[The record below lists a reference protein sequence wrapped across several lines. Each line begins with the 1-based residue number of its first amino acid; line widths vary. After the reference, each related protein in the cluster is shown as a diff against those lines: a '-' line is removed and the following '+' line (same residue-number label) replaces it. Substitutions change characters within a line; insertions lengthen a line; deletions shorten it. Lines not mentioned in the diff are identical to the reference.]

1 VTRAQGAIRCVT
13 AVAALAAAGV
23 VVELATPATVAAVGA
38 TARFVPTPPC
48 RLADQRSGLNT
59 VVLDAQIVRVVVRGQ
74 CGVPADATAVALTVT
89 VDSSTTPGAG
99 YVSVWPE
106 GQPIPTASIIN
117 YYAGQVR
124 ANGAIVGIQAPG
136 TIAVLR
142 SNSAP
147 VIVDV
152 TGWFVPV
159 TTSAAGRFVPIAST
173 RVLDTRQ
180 PPRSLAMEPGETITV
195 PIPAVPT
202 DASAVAL
209 TVTLTE
215 STGPGYFTVTPSG
228 APPSTTSVVNADGPR
243 QTRAAGSIVAVS
255 PAGIDVYSS
264 SGGHL
269 IVDVTGWFTG
279 DSAPDLADGLF
290 VAADAPRRLIDTRS
304 GNPVWPGGTIEIA
317 NVDPNAAALALNV
330 ALVNPMRATY
340 LTAYAARQPLPVASS
355 VNATGAG
362 EIAASMAITP
372 VSTAGLGVYSS
383 GGSDVVVDLAG
394 WFVGAP
400 GDAPGGPPLNRRPP
414 DCARSTEP
422 ADLNALFA
430 ANTMFA
436 GADYQRAFPLPDG
449 RMIWFFQDMYV
460 SGRYGQSTFV
470 HNAGL
475 VQSGSCFELLHG
487 GDYARPTEL
496 MLADITQRRQRWFW
510 PLGGDVGNDGLF
522 HVFLAEMRERG
533 SFYLDKVEPVATW
546 QVSIDPATMGV
557 VDQRPAVDS
566 SADLYGWSVASDSQY
581 TYLYAHCYRQF
592 GWDAF
597 PFVSPPV
604 YVHDFEC
611 ADEVSVAR
619 IPKGAFDQPLQYW
632 NGSNW
637 SPDAWRAVS
646 VVPSGRLVSAS
657 QIYRDGNRWIAVT
670 KIGDWFGDTVTIDVA
685 TRPQGPFTNVRTIQ
699 MPVKCA
705 DCNTYFP
712 VLLPWRSWNGAWLL
726 AISNN
731 RFGRLDLSRYQSSF
745 FAIDPV

>member
-1 VTRAQGAIRCVT
+1 
-13 AVAALAAAGV
+13 
-23 VVELATPATVAAVGA
+23 
-38 TARFVPTPPC
+38 
-48 RLADQRSGLNT
+48 
-59 VVLDAQIVRVVVRGQ
+59 
-74 CGVPADATAVALTVT
+74 
-89 VDSSTTPGAG
+89 
-99 YVSVWPE
+99 
-106 GQPIPTASIIN
+106 
-117 YYAGQVR
+117 
-124 ANGAIVGIQAPG
+124 
-136 TIAVLR
+136 
-142 SNSAP
+142 
-147 VIVDV
+147 
-152 TGWFVPV
+152 
-159 TTSAAGRFVPIAST
+159 
-173 RVLDTRQ
+173 
-180 PPRSLAMEPGETITV
+180 
-195 PIPAVPT
+195 
-202 DASAVAL
+202 
-209 TVTLTE
+209 
-215 STGPGYFTVTPSG
+215 
-228 APPSTTSVVNADGPR
+228 
-243 QTRAAGSIVAVS
+243 
-255 PAGIDVYSS
+255 
-264 SGGHL
+264 
-269 IVDVTGWFTG
+269 
-279 DSAPDLADGLF
+279 
-290 VAADAPRRLIDTRS
+290 
-304 GNPVWPGGTIEIA
+304 
-317 NVDPNAAALALNV
+317 
-330 ALVNPMRATY
+330 
-340 LTAYAARQPLPVASS
+340 VASS